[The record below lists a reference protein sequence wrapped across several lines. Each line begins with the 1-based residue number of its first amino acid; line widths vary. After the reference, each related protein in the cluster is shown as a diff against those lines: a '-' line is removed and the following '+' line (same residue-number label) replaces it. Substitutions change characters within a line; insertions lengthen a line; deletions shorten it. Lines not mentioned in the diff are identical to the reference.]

1 MHLRCVYLYI
11 DANLNSS
18 GKGFLWVVKRPLEE
32 EGVKQHQEAAKLGDQ
47 FDLALVLP
55 DGFLEKTKDRG
66 MVVKVWAPQVEV
78 LSRES
83 GGGGG
88 CESLQEELS
97 VGRGGGGVSM
107 VAWPLYAKQHV
118 NREVVV

>member
-1 MHLRCVYLYI
+1 MIELLGFESKPVGV
-11 DANLNSS
+11 LNFYTS
-18 GKGFLWVVKRPLEE
+18 VKE

-83 GGGGG
+83 GGGG
-88 CESLQEELS
+88 
-97 VGRGGGGVSM
+97 
-107 VAWPLYAKQHV
+107 VAFKAERAAKTTTWV
-118 NREVVV
+118 LVL